1 MNDRLLPVVLLFVL
15 AFVMSV
21 PLVNAT
27 TLTIANTLPTNA
39 IVDQGQ
45 WQSITVSVSGGTA
58 AATNTFS
65 VNVVNSISPGLI
77 VNTIVSSALSTNTF
91 TATWFVG
98 ANEPSNSPIDVN
110 VLVTDSA
117 SDTPANTVYSTYKAY
132 NALQT
137 PTLATPSNTMLD
149 AGQYVLITPT
159 ISGGAPNYVQNI
171 IISNSIT
178 KVPINSISA
187 IVSSGTAE
195 LFYLPS
201 WVVGNSLQVNV
212 VITDSATTNSIA
224 NSIYVPLGFNSVLNS
239 APTFSI
245 SNTLVD
251 SGQYSTF
258 TVNTVSPGGTSPYNA
273 LFTISNSV
281 TGAVVNSILVTG
293 ATPTATFYF
302 PSWYA
307 GNTLRANVLIRDSAT
322 TNGIANSIYVPLGFN
337 SVLNSAPTFSISNT
351 LVDSGQYSTF
361 TVNTVSPGGTSPYNA
376 LFTISN
382 SVTGAVVNSI
392 LVTGA
397 TPTATFYFP
406 SWYAGNT
413 LRANVLI
420 RDSATT
426 NGIANSIYSPLGF
439 NSVLTGTPS
448 LLISNTLA
456 IDSGQWETLTASGW
470 SAGTTPYT
478 INFLVYNS
486 VTNVIVFNDLLTGDI
501 ATSNTFT
508 FQVTGNSGNTLNAN
522 VFVKDSASTAVTV
535 NSVLSQ
541 TITVNTALSTP
552 TISPSSAQS
561 YTTGQTVT
569 FAAYE
574 TGGSL
579 PYTYNFLVYNSDTNI
594 IVANML
600 TTSNSFA
607 YVLPSG
613 EAGNTLNANVFV
625 TDNAVSGTVN
635 SILSGL
641 ITVSSPPPCSN
652 CVQGSGG
659 SGVFLTTTIVKT
671 TTTVPQTTVPQ
682 TTAPSTTTIP
692 FSITTNNTFSNSSAT
707 NINVTN
713 VGLLLTIVAQG
724 NGSKGKVTVTNVTNN
739 VPNPPQGF
747 ATVVAVNIS
756 IAAPNVSTNVTFA
769 YPCAISASK
778 IAPYKLENGTWQPIP
793 KFTVNAARCLVAFS
807 ITNDPIIGL
816 FQNTVQQPTSASANS
831 TTVPPPLTAQ
841 TTVPAYSSATP
852 TGSYV
857 LWIIVAIVVIIF
869 VVWYLNKG
877 QRRRLK

>member
-212 VITDSATTNSIA
+212 VITDSATTNS
-224 NSIYVPLGFNSVLNS
+224 
-239 APTFSI
+239 
-245 SNTLVD
+245 
-251 SGQYSTF
+251 
-258 TVNTVSPGGTSPYNA
+258 
-273 LFTISNSV
+273 
-281 TGAVVNSILVTG
+281 
-293 ATPTATFYF
+293 
-302 PSWYA
+302 
-307 GNTLRANVLIRDSAT
+307 
-322 TNGIANSIYVPLGFN
+322 IANSIYVPLGFN

-682 TTAPSTTTIP
+682 TTMPSTTTIP
-692 FSITTNNTFSNSSAT
+692 FAINTSYTFSNSSFT

-747 ATVVAVNIS
+747 ANVVAVNIS

-793 KFTVNAARCLVAFS
+793 KFTVNAARCLVTFS

-816 FQNTVQQPTSASANS
+816 FQNTAQQPTSASANS

-841 TTVPAYSSATP
+841 TTVPEYSSASP

>member
-281 TGAVVNSILVTG
+281 TGS
-293 ATPTATFYF
+293 
-302 PSWYA
+302 
-307 GNTLRANVLIRDSAT
+307 
-322 TNGIANSIYVPLGFN
+322 
-337 SVLNSAPTFSISNT
+337 
-351 LVDSGQYSTF
+351 
-361 TVNTVSPGGTSPYNA
+361 
-376 LFTISN
+376 
-382 SVTGAVVNSI
+382 VVNSI

>member
-1 MNDRLLPVVLLFVL
+1 MNDRLLPVGMLFVL

-45 WQSITVSVSGGTA
+45 WQSITVSVSGGTG

-65 VNVVNSISPGLI
+65 ANVVNSISLGQI
-77 VNTIVSSALSTNTF
+77 VNVIISSALSTNTF

-137 PTLATPSNTMLD
+137 PTIATPSNTMLD

-178 KVPINSISA
+178 KAPINSISA

-201 WVVGNSLQVNV
+201 WVAGNSLQVNV
-212 VITDSATTNSIA
+212 VVTDSATTNAIA

-258 TVNTVSPGGTSPYNA
+258 TINTVSPGGTSPYNA

-322 TNGIANSIYVPLGFN
+322 TN
-337 SVLNSAPTFSISNT
+337 
-351 LVDSGQYSTF
+351 D
-361 TVNTVSPGGTSPYNA
+361 
-376 LFTISN
+376 
-382 SVTGAVVNSI
+382 
-392 LVTGA
+392 
-397 TPTATFYFP
+397 
-406 SWYAGNT
+406 
-413 LRANVLI
+413 
-420 RDSATT
+420 
-426 NGIANSIYSPLGF
+426 IANSIYSPLGF

-448 LLISNTLA
+448 LSISNTLA
-456 IDSGQWETLTASGW
+456 IDSGQWETLTVSGW

-541 TITVNTALSTP
+541 TITVNAALQTP

-574 TGGSL
+574 TGGST
-579 PYTYNFLVYNSDTNI
+579 PYTYNFLVYNSNTNI

-600 TTSNSFA
+600 TSSNSFA

-613 EAGNTLNANVFV
+613 ESGNTLNANVFV

-671 TTTVPQTTVPQ
+671 TTIAPQTTVPQ
-682 TTAPSTTTIP
+682 TTIPSTTTIP
-692 FSITTNNTFSNSSAT
+692 FSLNANYNFSNSSAT
-707 NINVTN
+707 DINVTN

-739 VPNPPQGF
+739 VVMPPQGF
-747 ATVVAVNIS
+747 ADIVAVNIS
-756 IAAPNVSTNVTFA
+756 IGAPNVSTNVTLS
-769 YPCAISASK
+769 YPCAIPASK
-778 IAPYKLENGTWQPIP
+778 VAPYKLANGTWQPIS
-793 KFTVNAARCLVAFS
+793 KFTVNAARCSVAFS

-816 FQNTVQQPTSASANS
+816 FQNTAQQPASAPANS
-831 TTVPPPLTAQ
+831 TTVPQPLTAQ
-841 TTVPAYSSATP
+841 TTVPAYSPATSI
-852 TGSYV
+852 GSYV
-857 LWIIVAIVVIIF
+857 LWIIAGVVVIIF

>member
-212 VITDSATTNSIA
+212 VITDSATTNS
-224 NSIYVPLGFNSVLNS
+224 
-239 APTFSI
+239 
-245 SNTLVD
+245 
-251 SGQYSTF
+251 
-258 TVNTVSPGGTSPYNA
+258 
-273 LFTISNSV
+273 
-281 TGAVVNSILVTG
+281 
-293 ATPTATFYF
+293 
-302 PSWYA
+302 
-307 GNTLRANVLIRDSAT
+307 
-322 TNGIANSIYVPLGFN
+322 IANSIYVPLGFN

>member
-307 GNTLRANVLIRDSAT
+307 GNTLRANVLIRDS
-322 TNGIANSIYVPLGFN
+322 P
-337 SVLNSAPTFSISNT
+337 
-351 LVDSGQYSTF
+351 
-361 TVNTVSPGGTSPYNA
+361 
-376 LFTISN
+376 
-382 SVTGAVVNSI
+382 
-392 LVTGA
+392 
-397 TPTATFYFP
+397 
-406 SWYAGNT
+406 
-413 LRANVLI
+413 
-420 RDSATT
+420 TT

-682 TTAPSTTTIP
+682 TTMPSTTTIP
-692 FSITTNNTFSNSSAT
+692 FAINTNYTFSNSSFT

-747 ATVVAVNIS
+747 ANVVAVNIS